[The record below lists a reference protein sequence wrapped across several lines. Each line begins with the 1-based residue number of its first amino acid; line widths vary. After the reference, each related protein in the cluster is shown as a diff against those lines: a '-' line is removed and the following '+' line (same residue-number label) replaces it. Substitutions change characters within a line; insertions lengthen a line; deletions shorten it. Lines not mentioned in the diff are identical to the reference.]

1 MTDLDIM
8 QQFFSYDLQQ
18 IYKTDTFLFQRFCV
32 QCNCTLL
39 VTWLLSEIFLK
50 LLILCIQ
57 LLKLGFIATL
67 GKQHHHCR
75 HYHEKMRYLI

>member
-39 VTWLLSEIFLK
+39 VT
-50 LLILCIQ
+50 
-57 LLKLGFIATL
+57 
-67 GKQHHHCR
+67 
-75 HYHEKMRYLI
+75 